1 MSRLLYLDFPSGVS
15 GDMLLAALIDL
26 GVDVDEIYASLNR
39 LPLDPWNWQLT
50 EVKRGG
56 LRSCR
61 IEVSVDVIDSGEIT
75 HRRLEDLL
83 TVLESGVRD
92 GVLSEKVASQAE
104 AVFSRIAIAEARV
117 HGESVDSVAFHAVG
131 QSDAVIDVVGVL
143 LAIERLA
150 IDEVWCSP
158 LPLATAGS
166 AKSGHGPVPIPAP
179 ATLEILQEVSA
190 PIRSGSRG
198 DKWEL
203 VTPTGAALIAEIGTF
218 GRPDFRLKRVG
229 VGAGSR
235 DLEGSANILRALLA
249 ETDEVENSTSV
260 VFAADLRRVII
271 IETTI
276 DDMTAEQ
283 VAFVGDQLREAG
295 AIDLWIQPTEM
306 KKGRSGWHVSL
317 IARPEEE
324 VTLVSRL
331 LRDTSTFGVRV
342 RDERRYEALRDEC
355 TVTTSLGS
363 ARVKLK
369 RLYGEPLQIVPEFD
383 DCARLALEHDLPI
396 VEVFTLIRQ
405 AASYLRDE

>member
-1 MSRLLYLDFPSGVS
+1 
-15 GDMLLAALIDL
+15 MLLSALIDL
-26 GVDVDEIYASLNR
+26 GVDADEIYADLNR

-56 LRSCR
+56 LRACR
-61 IEVSVDVIDSGEIT
+61 IEVAVDAIDTGDIT
-75 HRRLEDLL
+75 HRRLKDLL
-83 TVLESGVRD
+83 VVLESGLRD
-92 GVLSEKVASQAE
+92 GVISEKVASQAE
-104 AVFSRIAIAEARV
+104 AVFSRIATAEARV
-117 HGESVDSVAFHAVG
+117 HGESVDSVVFHAVG

-158 LPLATAGS
+158 LPLATVGS

-190 PIRSGSRG
+190 PVRSGNSS
-198 DKWEL
+198 DEWEL
-203 VTPTGAALIAEIGTF
+203 VTPTGAALIAEIGVF
-218 GRPDFRLKRVG
+218 GRPAFRLKCVG
-229 VGAGSR
+229 IGAGSR

-249 ETDEVENSTSV
+249 ETDEAEESAS

-283 VAFVGDQLREAG
+283 IAFVGDQLRVTG

-317 IARPEEE
+317 IAHPEEE
-324 VTLVSRL
+324 AALVSRL

-355 TVTTSLGS
+355 TIATSLGS
-363 ARVKLK
+363 ARVKIK
-369 RLYGEPLQIVPEFD
+369 RLQGEPIQIVPEFD
-383 DCARLALEHDLPI
+383 DCARLSLEHDLPI
-396 VEVFTLIRQ
+396 IEVFHLVRQ
-405 AASYLRDE
+405 AANYLRDE